1 MREKLIRNSLFTSF
15 DGAVNIHTDHQRPD
29 RFRHIEMSFDNQFR
43 IARGGGYSFS
53 AASFGE
59 KKLVQEMSFFNRFIK
74 FDPDHKAITVEAGMS
89 IGQLVSWVMKH
100 NLYFPVLPGYPEIT
114 VGGCVAADVHGK
126 NPWKDGTFSDWVLEM
141 KLFHPSFGYL
151 KLTRDFN
158 AEIFALTCGG
168 FGLTGLIVE
177 IKLQLVD
184 LTSNGFEVKKTP
196 VASLTEATSKLTELS
211 DQSDFIYSF
220 HDGTGRG
227 ASFGQGIVLS
237 GRWLLDK
244 KMNMKAKVQSKI
256 MTAQS
261 RAKIPFSIWNRY
273 TVGLGTKLFLSMNK
287 MNLSQTIDVNKA
299 TFPFA
304 YNTLYHR
311 FFGRKGLAEV
321 QVLVGNKTVELFIQ
335 KLNELVN
342 VQNPPL
348 VMMSMKKFKGKQTS
362 LSMSGSGF
370 LIALNFYRDK
380 NLSTFFESLDNL
392 LIETSAQSN
401 LSKDSR
407 VSSSV
412 ITKTLPNYS
421 SFNSRLSL
429 FDPLRL
435 YRSELSDRIGI

>member
-1 MREKLIRNSLFTSF
+1 MSEKLIRNSLFTSF
-15 DGAVNIHTDHQRPD
+15 DGTVSTRTEHQRPD

-43 IARGGGYSFS
+43 IPRGGGYSFS

-59 KKLVQEMSFFNRFIK
+59 KKLVQEMSFFNRFVN
-74 FDPDHKAITVEAGMS
+74 FDPGHKTVTVEAGMS
-89 IGQLVSWVMKH
+89 IGHLMSWAMEH
-100 NLYFPVLPGYPEIT
+100 SLYFPVLPGYPEIT

-126 NPWKDGTFSDWVLEM
+126 NPWKDGTFSDWVLEI
-141 KLFHPSFGYL
+141 KLFHPARGYL
-151 KLTRDFN
+151 KLSRDEN

-168 FGLTGLIVE
+168 FGLTGLLVE
-177 IKLQLVD
+177 VKLQLVD
-184 LTSNGFEVKKTP
+184 LPSNGFEIKKTP
-196 VASLTEATSKLTELS
+196 VTSLTEAAQKLTELS
-211 DQSDFIYSF
+211 EQSDFIYSF

-227 ASFGQGIVLS
+227 NTFGQGIVLS
-237 GRWLLDK
+237 GLWLLDK
-244 KMNMKAKVQSKI
+244 KINMKARAQSKI

-273 TVGLGTKLFLSMNK
+273 TAGFGTKLFLLMNK
-287 MNLSQTIDVNKA
+287 MNLSQTVDVSKA

-321 QVLVGNKTVELFIQ
+321 QVLVENKTVELFIQ
-335 KLNELVN
+335 KLSELVSL
-342 VQNPPL
+342 QNPPL
-348 VMMSMKKFKGKQTS
+348 VMMSMKKFKGEQTS

-370 LIALNFYRDK
+370 LIALNFYQDR
-380 NLSTFFESLDNL
+380 NLPVFLKSLDQL
-392 LIETSAQSN
+392 LIETGAQSN

-412 ITKTLPNYS
+412 IAKTLPNYS
-421 SFNSRLSL
+421 SFSARLKL

-435 YRSELSDRIGI
+435 YRSELSDRIGV